1 MSMDKKLFIFL
12 FSFPIISILIT
23 WSVLKTTEVSHNNI
37 DFPKQNNQKKV
48 ADTFVNNAYIINYG
62 ETGKP
67 KSKVIGE
74 KLFHYPGKEDS
85 EITNPRVTFFREEG
99 SPVLIS
105 ADQGWSNHDG
115 SRIILK
121 GNTIITRK
129 RSEYN
134 QYSQFKTPELTIW
147 PDKEY
152 AETDKK
158 IKITTDT
165 SVVTGVGMQA
175 YLDVEHYI
183 LLHNVKGRHLSKD
196 VKK

>member
-1 MSMDKKLFIFL
+1 MDKKLLIFL
-12 FSFPIISILIT
+12 ISFPIISILIT
-23 WSVLKTTEVSHNNI
+23 WSVLNTKEVTHNDI
-37 DFPKQNNQKKV
+37 DFPQQDKQQKV
-48 ADTFVNNAYIINYG
+48 ADTFVNDAYIINYG

-67 KSKVIGE
+67 KSQIIGE
-74 KLFHYPGKEDS
+74 KLFHYPGNEDS
-85 EITNPRVTFFREEG
+85 EISKPIITFFREQG

-121 GNTIITRK
+121 GNTVISRE
-129 RSEYN
+129 RSEHN
-134 QYSQFKTPELTIW
+134 QYSQLKTPQLTIW

-152 AETDKK
+152 AETDEK

-165 SVVTGVGMQA
+165 TVVTAVGMQA

-183 LLHNVKGRHLSKD
+183 LLHNVKGRHLSKSM
-196 VKK
+196 KK